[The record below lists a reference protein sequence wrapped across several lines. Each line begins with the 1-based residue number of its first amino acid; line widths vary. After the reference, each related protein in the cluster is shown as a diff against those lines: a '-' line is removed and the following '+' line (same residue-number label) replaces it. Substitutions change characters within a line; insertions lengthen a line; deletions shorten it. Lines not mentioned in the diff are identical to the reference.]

1 MDENYMADNAEET
14 VEENT
19 EVIGDSAAAVET
31 AQEEEQFT
39 DTDEVTTEETLD
51 TPDGAANTE
60 SEEPEEEQSVTRTQE
75 FSRRL
80 NDLSGRKVDEFISNM
95 GWVNP
100 YTNEPIQSQ
109 AQYNE
114 FLAMQNAAEMGKD
127 PVTESRISGLEN
139 QLRAYK
145 EAEEENRL
153 QNDPFYG
160 PYYKQYKDDITGVLN
175 LARQRGMNVSLT
187 DVFNTVMMKRLP
199 DIMSQQSTATAAQ
212 TIKSVSDKAKAS
224 PGGLGG
230 ESYEQKVSVKDM
242 SKEQFDALYKRVMRG
257 EKVILK

>member
-19 EVIGDSAAAVET
+19 EVIGDGAAAVET
-31 AQEEEQFT
+31 AQEEQFT

-51 TPDGAANTE
+51 TPNGADNTE
-60 SEEPEEEQSVTRTQE
+60 SEETEEEPSVTRTQE

-80 NDLSGRKVDEFISNM
+80 NDLSGRKVDEFISGM

-114 FLAMQNAAEMGKD
+114 FLAMQNAAELGKD

-145 EAEEENRL
+145 EAEEKNRL

-160 PYYKQYKDDITGVLN
+160 QYYTQYEDDITGVLN

-187 DVFNTVMMKRLP
+187 DVFNTVMMKHLP
-199 DIMSQQSTATAAQ
+199 DIMSQQSMATAAQ

-242 SKEQFDALYKRVMRG
+242 SKEQFDTLYKRVMRG
-257 EKVILK
+257 EKVILG